1 MCLLSMMA
9 AAPAMS
15 DDFKRARKDADD
27 DSAHKSLVGGRLVAS
42 VATDVSLRNSEWTV
56 SRPIRPPGRLRI
68 EAVSVARGQSAR
80 FVAQRGR
87 SSPSCSLWHR

>member
-27 DSAHKSLVGGRLVAS
+27 DSAHESLVGGRLVAS

-56 SRPIRPPGRLRI
+56 QANTAARALAHRSRFCREG
-68 EAVSVARGQSAR
+68 AVG
-80 FVAQRGR
+80 
-87 SSPSCSLWHR
+87 SLCGAERKVIAVL